1 MESLASTKVLLS
13 LILNTSFIFL
23 LSLHLITNLLSVTP
37 FTKSPNT
44 LDQNDDACTAFH
56 HYPDYEAKCTYI
68 KSHIPCHPKAYIN
81 FLEIFFC
88 TCGRFPML
96 GYTILLLWFLLLI
109 YLLGNTASDYFCPAL
124 ENLSR
129 VMNLP
134 PTITGAILLPLG
146 NGANDVFESIVSFAQ
161 SGSGEVGLNTV
172 LGGAFFISSIVVGVI
187 CITGASREIVVDKT
201 SFVRDVVF
209 FLFSL
214 GLLLLII
221 LVGRINFWVAICF
234 TMVYLVYVFVI
245 SITHFFYGK
254 KERVVSA
261 KEEFVEMDDPLLG
274 GVDVENYV
282 SDEKFGREE
291 WNGSNGNYLGLLLKV
306 LELPLYLPRRLTIP
320 AVSEERW
327 SRPIAI
333 TSVFL
338 APILIA
344 TLWNTQREDMGS
356 KTSLI
361 IYITSGFVGIVL
373 ASCAFLATRQ
383 SSLMSPPKKCLV
395 LWLAGGFVM
404 SITWIYIVAEELVS
418 LLSSLGIIVG
428 ISPSILAVTLLAW
441 GNSTGD
447 LVGNVALAT
456 NGGPD
461 GVQIAISGCYA
472 GPLFNTLVGL
482 GLSLVFSSWSVYPS
496 SFVIRRDPCL
506 YEIMGFLMGGLLWAL
521 VILPKKNMQLNRLL
535 GGGLLAIY
543 FCFVFLQ
550 LARALGWWTSAS

>member
-1 MESLASTKVLLS
+1 MKSLASTKVLS
-13 LILNTSFIFL
+13 LILNTSFIL
-23 LSLHLITNLLSVTP
+23 LMSLHLITDLLPRMKSSTSITP
-37 FTKSPNT
+37 FRKSPNT
-44 LDQNDDACTAFH
+44 HDQNDDDCTAFQD
-56 HYPDYEAKCTYI
+56 YPDYKAKCAYI
-68 KSHIPCHPKAYIN
+68 KSHIPCHPKSYVN
-81 FLEIFFC
+81 FLEIFYC
-88 TCGRFPML
+88 TCGRFPVL
-96 GYTILLLWFLLLI
+96 GYTILLVWFLLLI

-161 SGSGEVGLNTV
+161 SGNGEVGLNTI

-187 CITGASREIVVDKT
+187 CMTGASRKIVVDKT

-221 LVGRINFWVAICF
+221 LVGRINFWVSICF
-234 TMVYLVYVFVI
+234 TMVYFVYVCVI
-245 SITHFFYGK
+245 SIMHFFYGK
-254 KERVVSA
+254 KERVTSA

-274 GVDVENYV
+274 GVDVENCV
-282 SDEKFGREE
+282 SDEKFGCEE
-291 WNGSNGNYLGLLLKV
+291 WSGSNGNYLGLLLKV

-320 AVSEERW
+320 AISEERW
-327 SRPIAI
+327 SRPFAI

-338 APILIA
+338 APVLIA

-373 ASCAFLATRQ
+373 GSCAFLATSK
-383 SSLMSPPKKCLV
+383 SSLSPPKKYLV
-395 LWLAGGFVM
+395 LWLAGGFAM
-404 SITWIYIVAEELVS
+404 SITWIYIAAEELVS

-441 GNSTGD
+441 GNSIGD
-447 LVGNVALAT
+447 LVSNVALAT

-461 GVQIAISGCYA
+461 GAQIAISGCYA
-472 GPLFNTLVGL
+472 GPLYNTLVGL

-496 SFVIRRDPCL
+496 SFVIPTDPCL
-506 YEIMGFLMGGLLWAL
+506 YETMGFLM
-521 VILPKKNMQLNRLL
+521 
-535 GGGLLAIY
+535 
-543 FCFVFLQ
+543 
-550 LARALGWWTSAS
+550 TSFYQS

>member
-1 MESLASTKVLLS
+1 MTTLAP
-13 LILNTSFIFL
+13 
-23 LSLHLITNLLSVTP
+23 P
-37 FTKSPNT
+37 FTTTPTTKPS
-44 LDQNDDACTAFH
+44 
-56 HYPDYEAKCTYI
+56 
-68 KSHIPCHPKAYIN
+68 
-81 FLEIFFC
+81 
-88 TCGRFPML
+88 
-96 GYTILLLWFLLLI
+96 
-109 YLLGNTASDYFCPAL
+109 NTASDYFCPAL

-161 SGSGEVGLNTV
+161 SGNGEVGLNTV

-187 CITGASREIVVDKT
+187 CITGASRKIVVDKT

-221 LVGRINFWVAICF
+221 LVGRINFWVSICF
-234 TMVYLVYVFVI
+234 TMVYFVYVCVI
-245 SITHFFYGK
+245 SIMHFFYGK
-254 KERVVSA
+254 KERVASA

-274 GVDVENYV
+274 GVDVENCV
-282 SDEKFGREE
+282 SDEKIGCEE
-291 WNGSNGNYLGLLLKV
+291 WSGSNGNFLGLLLKV

-320 AVSEERW
+320 AISEESW
-327 SRPIAI
+327 SRPFAI

-373 ASCAFLATRQ
+373 GSCAFLATTK
-383 SSLMSPPKKCLV
+383 SSLSPPKKCLV

-428 ISPSILAVTLLAW
+428 ISPSILAVTVLAW
-441 GNSTGD
+441 GNSIGD
-447 LVGNVALAT
+447 LVSNVALAT
-456 NGGPD
+456 KGGTD
-461 GVQIAISGCYA
+461 GAQIAISGCYA
-472 GPLFNTLVGL
+472 GPLYNTLVGL

-506 YEIMGFLMGGLLWAL
+506 YETMGFLMCGLLWAL
-521 VILPKKNMQLNRLL
+521 VILPKKNMELNRLL

-550 LARALGWWTSAS
+550 LARALGWWTGASYPIGSFTGELLAIG